1 MPCNNFQN
9 CVGQEKQNMRYPIDL
24 KSLYSHR
31 LYDNHAARTRCY
43 ARNPINILEGFGAPL
58 TLEKLI
64 KWVLVLLLIVLVV
77 LFAKDFFMPKEQV
90 ELAIP
95 EASVIEMTPITAAQ
109 E

>member
-1 MPCNNFQN
+1 MACNNFQN
-9 CVGQEKQNMRYPIDL
+9 CVEQEKQNMRYPIDAR
-24 KSLYSHR
+24 SLYGDR
-31 LYDNHAARTRCY
+31 FYDHHTAKTRCY
-43 ARNPINILEGFGAPL
+43 ARNPIDILEGFGAPM

-64 KWVLVLLLIVLVV
+64 KWVLVGLLVVLLV

-95 EASVIEMTPITAAQ
+95 DASVIEMTPITAAQ